1 MSVDERVILLESGFG
16 AGTRGRNGSCV
27 RVVPRETRVMVWKPC
42 VESSTTSRNNHS
54 TNLMVIEIAFDSAS
68 AM

>member
-42 VESSTTSRNNHS
+42 VEAMATEGDGAIGDSQA
-54 TNLMVIEIAFDSAS
+54 IAVR
-68 AM
+68 

>member
-27 RVVPRETRVMVWKPC
+27 RVVPRETRVMVWKTG
-42 VESSTTSRNNHS
+42 VESSTISLTRSLR
-54 TNLMVIEIAFDSAS
+54 T
-68 AM
+68 